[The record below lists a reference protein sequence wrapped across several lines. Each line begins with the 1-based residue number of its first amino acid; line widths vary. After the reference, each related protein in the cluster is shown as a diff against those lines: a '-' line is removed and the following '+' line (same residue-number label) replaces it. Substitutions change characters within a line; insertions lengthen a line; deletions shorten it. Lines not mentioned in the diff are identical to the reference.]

1 LANGCGGARELD
13 GGRHDSDIASRRLG
27 RAPGPGTLI
36 AGCLAVCVAQIG
48 LVLPAPINGV
58 IQQQLHASG
67 SQLTWIS
74 DAFILPTAILELTF
88 GVLGDLFGRKRL
100 LIIGGLLTAGG
111 HSISAT
117 TSSVHALWLGQAVA
131 GVGAAVLFPSSL
143 AIIAAATTTPAERA
157 RGLAYWASSLSAGA
171 LIAPL
176 VSGNVAEH
184 TTYHWAFGAIAIL
197 GVLTALVSL
206 TFATESSAPLGR
218 GLDWP
223 GQISVAVALFALL
236 YGLIEGPEAGWGSV
250 KIIGCFVVATAA
262 LVAFLLVES
271 RSVTPMLR
279 LDLFR
284 IPAFAAAAAVA
295 LVGMF
300 SFLGT
305 GYDLS
310 IRLGAIQHQSPLRS
324 ALPFVVAQ
332 GVPLIV
338 GLRLSRIL
346 RDIDARWVLPCG
358 LVVLAAGQVWLANVP
373 ITDTSFPSTLG
384 PAALIGFGFILLVAG
399 LTAAA
404 VNSVPLRLA
413 GMASA
418 TTSLFREFGQVL
430 GLAIVSAVALS
441 RAGSTLN
448 HRLAA
453 AKLTVAQHHIVGA
466 VATAGGPFAVLNAS
480 LGPLSAKVAPIA
492 EGALA
497 HGFDVGLIVCAA
509 GALVAAAIAVTFL
522 GGAHAGE
529 AAVAGLE

>member
-1 LANGCGGARELD
+1 MTVTSHGDTVIGGPVQSSPVQPSP
-13 GGRHDSDIASRRLG
+13 GGRPTR
-27 RAPGPGTLI
+27 GTLI
-36 AGCLAVCVAQIG
+36 AACLAVCVAQIG

-58 IQQQLHASG
+58 IQQQLHATG

-100 LIIGGLLTAGG
+100 LVIGGLLTAGG

-143 AIIAAATTTPAERA
+143 AMIAAATTTAAERA
-157 RGLAYWASSLSAGA
+157 RGLAYWASALSAGA

-184 TTYHWAFGAIAIL
+184 TTYHWAFGAIAVL
-197 GVLTALVSL
+197 GVVTALVSL
-206 TFATESSAPLGR
+206 AFATESSAPVGR
-218 GLDWP
+218 GFDWP

-236 YGLIEGPEAGWGSV
+236 YGLIEGPESGWGSGR
-250 KIIGCFVVATAA
+250 IIGCFVLAAAA
-262 LVAFLLVES
+262 LVVFLMVEW
-271 RSVTPMLR
+271 RAATPMLQ

-346 RDIDARWVLPCG
+346 RQIDARWVLPCG
-358 LVVLAAGQVWLANVP
+358 LVVLATGQVWLANVP

-384 PAALIGFGFILLVAG
+384 PAALIGLGFILLVAG

-441 RAGSTLN
+441 RAGSTLTQ
-448 HRLAA
+448 RLASA
-453 AKLTVAQHHIVGA
+453 DLTVAQHHVVGA
-466 VATAGGPFAVLNAS
+466 VAAAGGPFAVLNAQ
-480 LGPLSAKVAPIA
+480 LGPVSAKVAPIA

-497 HGFDVGLIVCAA
+497 HGFDIGLIVCAV
-509 GALVAAAIAVTFL
+509 GALVAAGIALAFL
-522 GGAHAGE
+522 RDAKGADI
-529 AAVAGLE
+529 VI